1 MTGIRIGG
9 DDVSYESE
17 LYHHGILGM
26 KWGERNGPPYPLSSG
41 AHSAR
46 EKKRGTKGWTAEAKA
61 DAGREPSSKS
71 DSISKKKTR
80 KSAEDIIKEAKIKS
94 KGQNGLKDTKEE
106 KSKFS
111 KVSSKDINKY
121 RSEMI
126 EKYAKSDPEKANKYK
141 NASEKDLAEEYQR
154 RRDLTKTIAIVA
166 GSVGV
171 AGAIWLACR
180 SGAVKNIA
188 KAGIAQADDAAK
200 SAVKDAIRSSFDD
213 VDYVISKGTI
223 MHRMVGFKDFDLQK
237 TKGQLLYTATNEKD
251 RLAYMAFLR
260 DFNKTGKRY
269 DVSLEAVKDIVAPSD
284 KKALAI
290 FNELIAS
297 DPGYKKEITDTLTE
311 MIAKTA
317 GAKKGDLMWDAAEW
331 NAKRMV
337 EADPFQA
344 AITGIAN
351 QNSATKKLIDAYKK
365 HGFNGIVDYHDKGT
379 VSELPMILFDAAS
392 DVVKRGETAVTDGMR
407 VNAIKLLSKMTGHP
421 VQANASALAD
431 LPIDE
436 LMQILKG

>member
-1 MTGIRIGG
+1 M
-9 DDVSYESE
+9 SYESE

-26 KWGERNGPPYPLSSG
+26 KWGDRNGPPYPLGSS

-46 EKKRGTKGWTAEAKA
+46 EKKHGTKGWTEEAKAEAKKKSYKKK
-61 DAGREPSSKS
+61 DAV
-71 DSISKKKTR
+71 SKKKTR
-80 KSAEDIIKEAKIKS
+80 KSAEDIVREAK
-94 KGQNGLKDTKEE
+94 TKTE
-106 KSKFS
+106 
-111 KVSSKDINKY
+111 VSSKDINKY

-126 EKYAKSDPEKANKYK
+126 EKYAKSDPEKAKKYK
-141 NASEKDLAEEYQR
+141 NASKKDLAEEYQR

-171 AGAIWLACR
+171 AGAIWLAYR
-180 SGAVKNIA
+180 SGIVKNIA
-188 KAGIAQADDAAK
+188 KAGILQADNASK

-251 RLAYMAFLR
+251 RLAYMAFLK

-290 FNELIAS
+290 FNELMAS
-297 DPGYKKEITDTLTE
+297 DPGYKKEIEDTLTE
-311 MIAKTA
+311 MIAKAA

-344 AITGIAN
+344 AIAGIAN

-392 DVVKRGETAVTDGMR
+392 DVVKRGETAVTDSMR
-407 VNAIKLLSKMTGHP
+407 ANAIKLLSKMTGHP
-421 VQANASALAD
+421 VQATASALAD

>member
-1 MTGIRIGG
+1 MPN
-9 DDVSYESE
+9 ENE

-46 EKKRGTKGWTAEAKA
+46 EKKRGIKGWTDEAKAEAKKKSYKKE
-61 DAGREPSSKS
+61 DAVY
-71 DSISKKKTR
+71 KKKTR
-80 KSAEDIIKEAKIKS
+80 KTAEDIIKEAKIKS
-94 KGQNGLKDTKEE
+94 KGQNGLKEE
-106 KSKFS
+106 KSKSS

-126 EKYAKSDPEKANKYK
+126 EKYAKSDSEKANKYK

-166 GSVGV
+166 GSVGA
-171 AGAIWLACR
+171 AGAIWLAYR
-180 SGAVKNIA
+180 SGVVKRIA
-188 KAGIAQADDAAK
+188 KAGITQVDDAAK
-200 SAVKDAIRSSFDD
+200 STVKDAIRSSFDD

-223 MHRMVGFKDFDLQK
+223 MHRMVGFEGFDLQK

-269 DVSLEAVKDIVAPSD
+269 DVSLEAIKDIVAPSD

-290 FNELIAS
+290 FNELMAS
-297 DPGYKKEITDTLTE
+297 DSGYKKEITDTLTE
-311 MIAKTA
+311 MIAKAA
-317 GAKKGDLMWDAAEW
+317 GGKKGDFIWDAAEW

-337 EADPFQA
+337 EANPFQA
-344 AITGIAN
+344 AIAGIAN

-365 HGFNGIVDYHDKGT
+365 HGFNGLVDYHDKGT
-379 VSELPMILFDAAS
+379 VSELPIILFDAAS
-392 DVVKRGETAVTDGMR
+392 DVVKRGETAVTDSMR
-407 VNAIKLLSKMTGHP
+407 ADAIKALSKMTGHP
-421 VQANASALAD
+421 VRSNARLLSD

-436 LMQILKG
+436 LMQALKG

>member
-1 MTGIRIGG
+1 MANET
-9 DDVSYESE
+9 E

-26 KWGERNGPPYPLSSG
+26 KWGERNGPPYPLGSG

-61 DAGREPSSKS
+61 DAKKKS
-71 DSISKKKTR
+71 YKKEDVVSKKKTR
-80 KSAEDIIKEAKIKS
+80 KTAEDIIKEAKIKS

-106 KSKFS
+106 KSKSS

-166 GSVGV
+166 GSIGA
-171 AGAIWLACR
+171 AGAIWLAYR
-180 SGAVKNIA
+180 SGVVKRIA
-188 KAGIAQADDAAK
+188 KAGITQVDDASK
-200 SAVKDAIRSSFDD
+200 SAVKAAIRSSFDD
-213 VDYVISKGTI
+213 VDYVISKGTV
-223 MHRMVGFKDFDLQK
+223 MHRMVGFEGFDLQK
-237 TKGQLLYTATNEKD
+237 TKGQLLYAATNEKD

-290 FNELIAS
+290 FNELMAS
-297 DPGYKKEITDTLTE
+297 DSGYKKEITDTLTE
-311 MIAKTA
+311 MIAKVA
-317 GAKKGDLMWDAAEW
+317 GAKKGDLLWDAAEW

-344 AITGIAN
+344 AIAGIAN

-365 HGFNGIVDYHDKGT
+365 HGFNGLVDYHDKGT
-379 VSELPMILFDAAS
+379 VSELPIILFDAAS
-392 DVVKRGETAVTDGMR
+392 DVVKRGESAVTDSMR
-407 VNAIKLLSKMTGHP
+407 ANAVKSLSKMAGHP
-421 VQANASALAD
+421 AQSNARLFSD
-431 LPIDE
+431 LPISE
-436 LMQILKG
+436 LMQALNG

>member
-1 MTGIRIGG
+1 MCPTNN
-9 DDVSYESE
+9 E

-26 KWGERNGPPYPLSSG
+26 KWGDRNGPPYPLGSG
-41 AHSAR
+41 EHSAR
-46 EKKRGTKGWTAEAKA
+46 EKRHGTKGWTEEAKAEAKK
-61 DAGREPSSKS
+61 KS
-71 DSISKKKTR
+71 YKKEDVVSKKKTR
-80 KSAEDIIKEAKIKS
+80 KTAEDIVKEAKIKS

-171 AGAIWLACR
+171 AGAIWLAYR
-180 SGAVKNIA
+180 SGIVKNIA
-188 KAGIAQADDAAK
+188 KAGILQADNAAK
-200 SAVKDAIRSSFDD
+200 SAVKDAVRSSFDD

-251 RLAYMAFLR
+251 RLAYMAFLK

-290 FNELIAS
+290 FNDLMAS
-297 DPGYKKEITDTLTE
+297 DPGYKKEIVDTLTE
-311 MIAKTA
+311 MIAKAA

-344 AITGIAN
+344 AIAGIAN

-392 DVVKRGETAVTDGMR
+392 DVVKRGETAVTDSMR
-407 VNAIKLLSKMTGHP
+407 ANAIKLLSKMTGHP
-421 VQANASALAD
+421 VQATASALAD

>member
-1 MTGIRIGG
+1 MTGIRIWG
-9 DDVSYESE
+9 DDLSYESE

-26 KWGERNGPPYPLSSG
+26 KWGDRNGPPYPLGSG

-61 DAGREPSSKS
+61 EAKKKSYKKKDAV
-71 DSISKKKTR
+71 SKKKIR
-80 KSAEDIIKEAKIKS
+80 KSAEDIVREAK
-94 KGQNGLKDTKEE
+94 TK
-106 KSKFS
+106 
-111 KVSSKDINKY
+111 KDINKY

-141 NASEKDLAEEYQR
+141 KASEKDLAEEYQR

-171 AGAIWLACR
+171 AGAIWLAYR
-180 SGAVKNIA
+180 SGIVKNIA
-188 KAGIAQADDAAK
+188 KAGILQADNASK

-251 RLAYMAFLR
+251 RLAYMAFLK

-290 FNELIAS
+290 FNELMTS
-297 DPGYKKEITDTLTE
+297 DPGYKKEIEDTLTE
-311 MIAKTA
+311 MIAKAA

-344 AITGIAN
+344 AIAGIAN

-392 DVVKRGETAVTDGMR
+392 DVVKRGETAVTDSMR
-407 VNAIKLLSKMTGHP
+407 ANAIKLLSKMTGHP
-421 VQANASALAD
+421 VQATASALAD